1 MKQSQAFIPT
11 LRENPTDV
19 ETTSHQLLLRAGFLR
34 RNTSGVYSYLPFGLK
49 VLRKIEAIIRE
60 EMEAIGAVEMA
71 TPTLQTSELLQE
83 RIGIAEEDSNLFHL
97 EDERNRTY
105 ILGALHTEQVT
116 SLIRDEVK
124 SYKQLP
130 LTLYQMITKFQ
141 DEPRPRF
148 GLLVNREFVKQE
160 AYSFHV
166 SDESFHETYEQ
177 MKEAYSTI
185 FTKLNLACYAV
196 DLASSPQDS
205 LVAYQFVA
213 KANDGDEKIAY
224 SSTGSFAE
232 SVEQAAVSNHYEKSD
247 EILQEIEKVETPK
260 KRTIQE
266 VADFLE
272 VPIEKCIKTLIYKVD
287 DEIVAVISRGDHKI
301 NEIKLKNAIA
311 AHSVTLAEENTVKAL
326 LSCESGSIG
335 PVQLPVGVK
344 IIADFAVASIVNGV
358 AGANE
363 DDFHLLNVN
372 PEKDFAVNEYAD
384 LRYAEEGDI
393 APDGIGTIKFT
404 KGFEVGRLDALGIAY
419 SGPMNATF
427 IDEAGTDKPM
437 IMGRYGMNVS
447 RIMAVIAEQ
456 YNDEFGLK
464 WPKNLS
470 PFDIHL
476 VPINLND
483 ASQKELA
490 DNLYKLLQTYRFEV
504 LYDDRTERAGVKFAD
519 ADLIGLP
526 IRITIGKK
534 AKDGILEVKFR
545 ETGEMTEWQVEEVT
559 EKLQAFFTMD

>member
-1 MKQSQAFIPT
+1 M
-11 LRENPTDV
+11 
-19 ETTSHQLLLRAGFLR
+19 
-34 RNTSGVYSYLPFGLK
+34 
-49 VLRKIEAIIRE
+49 
-60 EMEAIGAVEMA
+60 
-71 TPTLQTSELLQE
+71 
-83 RIGIAEEDSNLFHL
+83 
-97 EDERNRTY
+97 
-105 ILGALHTEQVT
+105 
-116 SLIRDEVK
+116 
-124 SYKQLP
+124 
-130 LTLYQMITKFQ
+130 
-141 DEPRPRF
+141 
-148 GLLVNREFVKQE
+148 
-160 AYSFHV
+160 
-166 SDESFHETYEQ
+166 
-177 MKEAYSTI
+177 
-185 FTKLNLACYAV
+185 
-196 DLASSPQDS
+196 
-205 LVAYQFVA
+205 
-213 KANDGDEKIAY
+213 
-224 SSTGSFAE
+224 
-232 SVEQAAVSNHYEKSD
+232 
-247 EILQEIEKVETPK
+247 
-260 KRTIQE
+260 
-266 VADFLE
+266 
-272 VPIEKCIKTLIYKVD
+272 
-287 DEIVAVISRGDHKI
+287 
-301 NEIKLKNAIA
+301 
-311 AHSVTLAEENTVKAL
+311 
-326 LSCESGSIG
+326 
-335 PVQLPVGVK
+335 QLPVGVK

>member
-34 RNTSGVYSYLPFGLK
+34 RHTSGVYSYLPFGLK

-83 RIGIAEEDSNLFHL
+83 RIGIAEDDSNLFHL

>member
-1 MKQSQAFIPT
+1 MKQSRAFIPT

-34 RNTSGVYSYLPFGLK
+34 RHTSGVYSYLPFGLK

-60 EMEAIGAVEMA
+60 EMDAIDAVEMV
-71 TPTLQTSELLQE
+71 TPILQESELSQE
-83 RIGIAEEDSNLFHL
+83 RMEIDGDGSDLFHL
-97 EDERNRTY
+97 QDERNRTY
-105 ILGALHTEQVT
+105 ILGALHTELMT
-116 SLIRDEVK
+116 SLIKEEVK

-130 LTLYQMITKFQ
+130 LTLYQIITKFQ

-148 GLLVNREFVKQE
+148 GLLVNREFVKSE
-160 AYSFHV
+160 AYSFHI
-166 SDESFHETYEQ
+166 SDESLHETYEQ
-177 MKEAYSTI
+177 MKEAYSNI
-185 FTKLNLACYAV
+185 FTKLNLDCYIV
-196 DLASSPQDS
+196 DSDASMPDN
-205 LVAYQFVA
+205 LGVHQFIA
-213 KANDGDEKIAY
+213 KANNGDEEIAY
-224 SSTGSFAE
+224 SSTGSFAT
-232 SVEQAAVSNHYEKSD
+232 SVEQAIVSNHYEKSD
-247 EILQEIEKVETPK
+247 EILHEVEKVKTPN
-260 KRTIQE
+260 KRSIQE
-266 VADFLE
+266 VADFLD
-272 VPIEKCIKTLIYKVD
+272 VSIEKCMKTLIYKAD
-287 DEIVAVISRGDHKI
+287 DEIVVVICRGDHKI

-311 AHSVTLAEENTVKAL
+311 AQSVELAEEEAVKTL
-326 LSCESGSIG
+326 LSCEPGSIG

-344 IIADFAVASIVNGV
+344 IVADFAVAAIVNGV

-363 DDFHLLNVN
+363 DDYHLLNVN
-372 PEKDFAVNEYAD
+372 PEKDFAVNQYAD

-404 KGFEVGRLDALGIAY
+404 KGFEVGRLDALGTTY
-419 SGPMNATF
+419 SKPMNATF
-427 IDEAGTDKPM
+427 IDEAGTEKSM

-470 PFDIHL
+470 PYDIHL

-483 ASQKELA
+483 AIQKELA

-504 LYDDRTERAGVKFAD
+504 LYDDRPERAGVKFAD

-545 ETGEMTEWQVEEVT
+545 ETGEITEWQVEEVT
-559 EKLQAFFTMD
+559 EKLQAYFTLN